1 MTPVWD
7 EKAALGRFF
16 HFHKRFIWGNMQETS
31 RALRTAIY
39 IDGYNLYY
47 GRLRNTQYKWL
58 DVVALFSQ
66 ITRSI
71 EPHSQIISVKFFTAP
86 ALPKFSKHG
95 KESMR
100 AQNDYHR
107 ALEAKY
113 PDKFEKV
120 LGSHV
125 YEKDGTNMPVYVEG
139 NPFDKDN
146 TVRVWRLVEKKTD
159 VNLALSMYRDVNRGS
174 LDQVVLISNDT
185 DTEPVINALIEDFP
199 ALKIGMIMPRGPQSS
214 GKKGRPASSSLINLA
229 HWSRTYINDEE
240 LMAAQ
245 LPEQVPTKKW
255 PAKKPI
261 H

>member
-1 MTPVWD
+1 MLVTS
-7 EKAALGRFF
+7 KAL
-16 HFHKRFIWGNMQETS
+16 KTS
-31 RALRTAIY
+31 IF

-47 GRLRNTQYKWL
+47 GRLRGTQYKWL

-66 ITRSI
+66 ITQSI

-86 ALPKFSKHG
+86 ALPKFSRHG

-125 YEKDGTNMPVYVEG
+125 YEKDGTKMPMYVEG
-139 NPFDKDN
+139 NLFDKDN

-159 VNLALSMYRDVNRGS
+159 VNLALSMYRDTSKRA

-185 DTEPVINALIEDFP
+185 DTEPAISALKEDFP
-199 ALKIGMIMPRGPQSS
+199 TLEIRIIIPRGPQIS
-214 GKKGRPASSSLINLA
+214 GKKSRPASSSLINLA
-229 HWSRTYINDEE
+229 HWSRSYINDEE
-240 LMAAQ
+240 LISAQ
-245 LPEQVPTKKW
+245 LPEQVPTKKK
-255 PAKKPI
+255 PSKKPI
-261 H
+261 HW

>member
-1 MTPVWD
+1 MLDMST
-7 EKAALGRFF
+7 
-16 HFHKRFIWGNMQETS
+16 
-31 RALRTAIY
+31 ALRTAIY

-47 GRLRNTQYKWL
+47 GRLRGTQYKWL

-71 EPHSQIISVKFFTAP
+71 EPGSQIISVKFFTAP
-86 ALPKFSKHG
+86 ALPKFASYG

-113 PDKFEKV
+113 PKHFKKV

-125 YEKDGTNMPVYVEG
+125 YEKDGTKMPLYVEG
-139 NPFDKDN
+139 DDFDKDN

-159 VNLALSMYRDVNRGS
+159 VNLALAMYRDVSKGVV
-174 LDQVVLISNDT
+174 DQVVLISNDT
-185 DTEPVINALIEDFP
+185 DTEPVISALIEDYP
-199 ALKIGMIMPRGPQSS
+199 TIKIGMIMPRGPQTS
-214 GKKGRPASSSLINLA
+214 GKKGRPASSSLMELA
-229 HWSRTYINDEE
+229 HWSRPYINDEE

-245 LPEQVPTKKW
+245 LPDQVPTKKK
-255 PAKKPI
+255 PAIKPI
-261 H
+261 HW

>member
-1 MTPVWD
+1 MLETP
-7 EKAALGRFF
+7 KAL
-16 HFHKRFIWGNMQETS
+16 KTS
-31 RALRTAIY
+31 IY

-47 GRLRNTQYKWL
+47 GRLRGTQYKWL

-86 ALPKFSKHG
+86 ALPKFSRHG

-120 LGSHV
+120 LGSHT
-125 YEKDGTNMPVYVEG
+125 YEKDGTKMPVYVEG
-139 NPFDKDN
+139 NLFDKDN

-159 VNLALSMYRDVNRGS
+159 VNLALSMYRDASKRA

-185 DTEPVINALIEDFP
+185 DTEPAISALIEDFP
-199 ALKIGMIMPRGPQSS
+199 SLKIGMIIPRGPQIS
-214 GKKGRPASSSLINLA
+214 GKKGRPASSSLISLA
-229 HWSRTYINDEE
+229 HWSRSYINDEE
-240 LMAAQ
+240 LISAQ
-245 LPEQVPTKKW
+245 LPEQVPTKKK

-261 H
+261 HW

>member
-1 MTPVWD
+1 MLETP
-7 EKAALGRFF
+7 KAL
-16 HFHKRFIWGNMQETS
+16 KTS
-31 RALRTAIY
+31 IY

-47 GRLRNTQYKWL
+47 GRLRGTQYKWL

-86 ALPKFSKHG
+86 ALPKFSRHG

-125 YEKDGTNMPVYVEG
+125 YEKDGTKMPVYVEG
-139 NPFDKDN
+139 NLFDKDN

-159 VNLALSMYRDVNRGS
+159 VNLALSMYRDASKRV

-185 DTEPVINALIEDFP
+185 DTEPAISALMEDFP
-199 ALKIGMIMPRGPQSS
+199 ALKIGMIIPRGPQIS

-229 HWSRTYINDEE
+229 HWSRSYINDEE
-240 LMAAQ
+240 LISAQ
-245 LPEQVPTKKW
+245 LPERVPTKKK

-261 H
+261 HW

>member
-1 MTPVWD
+1 M
-7 EKAALGRFF
+7 L
-16 HFHKRFIWGNMQETS
+16 ETS
-31 RALRTAIY
+31 KALKTSIY

-47 GRLRNTQYKWL
+47 GRLRGTQYKWL

-86 ALPKFSKHG
+86 ALPKFSRHG

-120 LGSHV
+120 LGSHA
-125 YEKDGTNMPVYVEG
+125 YEKDGTKMPVYVEG
-139 NPFDKDN
+139 NLFDKDN

-159 VNLALSMYRDVNRGS
+159 VNLALSMYRDASKRA

-185 DTEPVINALIEDFP
+185 DTEPAISALIEDFP
-199 ALKIGMIMPRGPQSS
+199 SLKIGMIIPRGPQIS
-214 GKKGRPASSSLINLA
+214 GKKGRPASSSLISLA
-229 HWSRTYINDEE
+229 HWSRSYINDEE
-240 LMAAQ
+240 LISAQ
-245 LPEQVPTKKW
+245 LPEQVPTKKK

-261 H
+261 HW

>member
-1 MTPVWD
+1 MLATP
-7 EKAALGRFF
+7 KAL
-16 HFHKRFIWGNMQETS
+16 KTS
-31 RALRTAIY
+31 IY

-47 GRLRNTQYKWL
+47 GRLRGTQYKWL

-86 ALPKFSKHG
+86 ALPKFSRHG

-107 ALEAKY
+107 ALEARY

-125 YEKDGTNMPVYVEG
+125 YEKDGTKMPLYVEG
-139 NPFDKDN
+139 SLFNKDN

-159 VNLALSMYRDVNRGS
+159 VNLALSMYRDASKQALN
-174 LDQVVLISNDT
+174 QVVLISNDT
-185 DTEPVINALIEDFP
+185 DTEPAISALKDDFP
-199 ALKIGMIMPRGPQSS
+199 ALKIGMIIPRGPQTS
-214 GKKGRPASSSLINLA
+214 GKKGRPASSSLLNLA
-229 HWSRTYINDEE
+229 HWTRSYINDEE
-240 LMAAQ
+240 LISAQ
-245 LPEQVPTKKW
+245 LPEQVPTKKK

-261 H
+261 HW

>member
-1 MTPVWD
+1 MLETP
-7 EKAALGRFF
+7 KAY
-16 HFHKRFIWGNMQETS
+16 KTS
-31 RALRTAIY
+31 IY

-47 GRLRNTQYKWL
+47 GRLRGTQYKWL

-86 ALPKFSKHG
+86 ALPKFSRHG

-113 PDKFEKV
+113 PNKFEKV

-125 YEKDGTNMPVYVEG
+125 YEKDGTKMPVYVEG
-139 NPFDKDN
+139 NLFDKDN

-159 VNLALSMYRDVNRGS
+159 VNLALSMYRDASKRA

-185 DTEPVINALIEDFP
+185 DTEPAISALMEDFP
-199 ALKIGMIMPRGPQSS
+199 ALKIGMIIPRGPQIS

-229 HWSRTYINDEE
+229 HWSRSYINDEE
-240 LMAAQ
+240 LISAQ
-245 LPEQVPTKKW
+245 LPVQVPTKKK

-261 H
+261 HW

>member
-1 MTPVWD
+1 MLETP
-7 EKAALGRFF
+7 KAL
-16 HFHKRFIWGNMQETS
+16 KTS
-31 RALRTAIY
+31 IY

-47 GRLRNTQYKWL
+47 GRLRGTQYKWL

-86 ALPKFSKHG
+86 ALPKFSRHG

-125 YEKDGTNMPVYVEG
+125 YEKDGTKMPVYVEG
-139 NPFDKDN
+139 NLFDKDN

-159 VNLALSMYRDVNRGS
+159 VNLALSMYRDASKRA

-185 DTEPVINALIEDFP
+185 DTEPAISALMEDFP
-199 ALKIGMIMPRGPQSS
+199 ALKIGMIIPRGPQIS

-229 HWSRTYINDEE
+229 HWSRSYINDEE
-240 LMAAQ
+240 LISAQ
-245 LPEQVPTKKW
+245 LPEQVPTKKK

-261 H
+261 HW

>member
-1 MTPVWD
+1 
-7 EKAALGRFF
+7 
-16 HFHKRFIWGNMQETS
+16 
-31 RALRTAIY
+31 
-39 IDGYNLYY
+39 
-47 GRLRNTQYKWL
+47 
-58 DVVALFSQ
+58 
-66 ITRSI
+66 
-71 EPHSQIISVKFFTAP
+71 
-86 ALPKFSKHG
+86 
-95 KESMR
+95 MR
-100 AQNDYHR
+100 AQNEYHR

-125 YEKDGTNMPVYVEG
+125 YEKDGTKMPVYIEG

-214 GKKGRPASSSLINLA
+214 GKKDVLQAVA
-229 HWSRTYINDEE
+229 
-240 LMAAQ
+240 
-245 LPEQVPTKKW
+245 
-255 PAKKPI
+255 
-261 H
+261 

>member
-1 MTPVWD
+1 MLETP
-7 EKAALGRFF
+7 KAL
-16 HFHKRFIWGNMQETS
+16 KTS
-31 RALRTAIY
+31 IY

-47 GRLRNTQYKWL
+47 GRLRGTQYKWL
-58 DVVALFSQ
+58 DVVALFGQ

-71 EPHSQIISVKFFTAP
+71 EPHSHIISVKFFTAP
-86 ALPKFSKHG
+86 ALPKFSRHG

-125 YEKDGTNMPVYVEG
+125 YEKDGTKMPVYVG
-139 NPFDKDN
+139 GSLFDKDN

-159 VNLALSMYRDVNRGS
+159 VNLALSMYRDTGKWA

-185 DTEPVINALIEDFP
+185 DTEPVVRALMEDFP
-199 ALKIGMIMPRGPQSS
+199 TLKIGIIIPRGPQIS
-214 GKKGRPASSSLINLA
+214 GKKGRPASSSLLNLA
-229 HWSRTYINDEE
+229 HWSRSYINDEE
-240 LMAAQ
+240 LISAQ
-245 LPEQVPTKKW
+245 LPEQVPTKKK

-261 H
+261 HW

>member
-1 MTPVWD
+1 MLETP
-7 EKAALGRFF
+7 KAL
-16 HFHKRFIWGNMQETS
+16 KTS
-31 RALRTAIY
+31 IY

-47 GRLRNTQYKWL
+47 GRLRGTQFKWL

-71 EPHSQIISVKFFTAP
+71 EPHSEIISVKFFTAP
-86 ALPKFSKHG
+86 ALPKFSRHG

-113 PDKFEKV
+113 PDKFEKI

-125 YEKDGTNMPVYVEG
+125 YEKDETKMPVYIEG
-139 NPFDKDN
+139 NLFDKDN

-159 VNLALSMYRDVNRGS
+159 VNLALSMYRDASTRA
-174 LDQVVLISNDT
+174 LDQVVLITNDT
-185 DTEPVINALIEDFP
+185 DTEPAISALMEDFP
-199 ALKIGMIMPRGPQSS
+199 TLKIGMIIPRGPQIS

-229 HWSRTYINDEE
+229 HWSRSYINDEE
-240 LMAAQ
+240 LISAQ
-245 LPEQVPTKKW
+245 LPEQVPTKKK

-261 H
+261 HW